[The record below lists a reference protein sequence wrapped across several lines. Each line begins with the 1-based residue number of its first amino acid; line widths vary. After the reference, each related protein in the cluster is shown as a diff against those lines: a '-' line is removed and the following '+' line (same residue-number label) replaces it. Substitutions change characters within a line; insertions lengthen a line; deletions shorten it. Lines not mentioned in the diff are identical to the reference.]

1 MEFYKEELKKSLED
15 TIEGLEKHSQDAI
28 ALDLFY
34 TAVKNSKSLEEY
46 VIPFVA
52 DKIESAIF
60 SIEFNLEQKEKL
72 GLDTDVKL
80 GVYVDDLKKNNWD
93 NHNLP
98 TFSEPSLEQS
108 SFSAKVKLMGI
119 EYKEKLNNDSD
130 SFSLYRQTINQTIEE
145 LKVSDNVYNEYGLPR
160 NSQTFDIAKFKKL
173 IDNGI
178 ECVFDDYIDADKE
191 YLDLAELKELS
202 NYFNEVKAVYGLE
215 VKYREIPNNDS
226 DLKFEILMKKVSENF
241 MKETL
246 DEIFP
251 DKDELNKGD
260 LKELQNYSNEKLEQ
274 NESYTKKYSL
284 VEIEKD
290 RAENEKLK
298 KEKKKDEEFEY

>member
-80 GVYVDDLKKNNWD
+80 GVYVDDLKKNNWN

-119 EYKEKLNNDSD
+119 EYKEKLK
-130 SFSLYRQTINQTIEE
+130 IERGQE
-145 LKVSDNVYNEYGLPR
+145 YYNKIR
-160 NSQTFDIAKFKKL
+160 NM
-173 IDNGI
+173 
-178 ECVFDDYIDADKE
+178 
-191 YLDLAELKELS
+191 
-202 NYFNEVKAVYGLE
+202 NEE
-215 VKYREIPNNDS
+215 
-226 DLKFEILMKKVSENF
+226 
-241 MKETL
+241 
-246 DEIFP
+246 
-251 DKDELNKGD
+251 
-260 LKELQNYSNEKLEQ
+260 
-274 NESYTKKYSL
+274 L
-284 VEIEKD
+284 VEIGAKDSVSLDTKEFGMITGMEITNKELREFENNYNIENKITNLEKHIEEKFD
-290 RAENEKLK
+290 KHFIEKEKQAENETPK
-298 KEKKKDEEFEY
+298 KNKIKEIEEEVEY

>member
-98 TFSEPSLEQS
+98 IFSEPSLEQS

-119 EYKEKLNNDSD
+119 EL
-130 SFSLYRQTINQTIEE
+130 
-145 LKVSDNVYNEYGLPR
+145 
-160 NSQTFDIAKFKKL
+160 
-173 IDNGI
+173 
-178 ECVFDDYIDADKE
+178 
-191 YLDLAELKELS
+191 
-202 NYFNEVKAVYGLE
+202 
-215 VKYREIPNNDS
+215 
-226 DLKFEILMKKVSENF
+226 
-241 MKETL
+241 
-246 DEIFP
+246 
-251 DKDELNKGD
+251 
-260 LKELQNYSNEKLEQ
+260 
-274 NESYTKKYSL
+274 
-284 VEIEKD
+284 
-290 RAENEKLK
+290 
-298 KEKKKDEEFEY
+298 

>member
-80 GVYVDDLKKNNWD
+80 GVCVDDLKKNNWD
-93 NHNLP
+93 IHNLP

-145 LKVSDNVYNEYGLPR
+145 LKISENVYNEYGLPR

-178 ECVFDDYIDADKE
+178 ENVIDDYIDADKE

-215 VKYREIPNNDS
+215 VKYTED
-226 DLKFEILMKKVSENF
+226 
-241 MKETL
+241 
-246 DEIFP
+246 
-251 DKDELNKGD
+251 
-260 LKELQNYSNEKLEQ
+260 
-274 NESYTKKYSL
+274 
-284 VEIEKD
+284 EIEKD
-290 RAENEKLK
+290 RKMIQKLTSKDK
-298 KEKKKDEEFEY
+298 KQDFEY

>member
-1 MEFYKEELKKSLED
+1 MEFYKEELKKSLEG

-52 DKIESAIF
+52 EKIESAIF
-60 SIEFNLEQKEKL
+60 SIEFNLEKKEKL

-98 TFSEPSLEQS
+98 SFSEPSLEQS

-119 EYKEKLNNDSD
+119 EYKEKLNDDN
-130 SFSLYRQTINQTIEE
+130 FSLYRQTINQTIEE
-145 LKVSDNVYNEYGLPR
+145 LKTSNDAYDQYGLPR
-160 NSQTFDIAKFKKL
+160 NSQTFDIVKFKKL

-178 ECVFDDYIDADKE
+178 ENVIDDYVDDKE

-215 VKYREIPNNDS
+215 VKYTED
-226 DLKFEILMKKVSENF
+226 
-241 MKETL
+241 
-246 DEIFP
+246 
-251 DKDELNKGD
+251 
-260 LKELQNYSNEKLEQ
+260 
-274 NESYTKKYSL
+274 
-284 VEIEKD
+284 EIEKD
-290 RAENEKLK
+290 RKMIQELTSKDK
-298 KEKKKDEEFEY
+298 KQDFEY